1 MNERVPVSAA
11 LGRVTF
17 QEVLAKEHL
26 PNRPHAQVPGYAIR
40 TTDTLQ
46 AAPRKPWLPTVV
58 YAREMAIKLL
68 LDQVPP
74 SYELPPNS
82 CIPVDKGRPLPKG
95 ADAVLPLYPPKTSA
109 YFSDHPLKI
118 KRPIPRGWFTAEAGV
133 DCLAG
138 APLLPAGIRLKAEH
152 ISLLLQ
158 AGVHEVEVVRRPR
171 VAIIYAGS
179 ELNSSSQILTL
190 PAQLLLQQLGYPG
203 VPVFHSPIVGAEVDK
218 EVQKQDFDKW
228 LGDFDLLL
236 GLAPPT
242 KHAAPTRL
250 CFRGWEGFK
259 HRTLLIGADLARSPT
274 IGIPFHGPR
283 HPRLSHWEAEYED
296 HAVWL
301 TIAEYT
307 PDCLLLLEIVL
318 PHLLDAMEHA
328 HYHGRDWQTLPCAL
342 PYMRP
347 DDSYDRMQNE
357 QLCWAVVKETQQGE
371 RLLFPLEAPWY
382 GSFKP
387 LAEANAIVALPMNK
401 AVIPLGEPLPHMLL
415 SNAALPQVSE
425 EDLARIEAAKA
436 ALAAEQAR
444 RAELAALPPLPMAQA
459 WAQLE
464 AWLKQE
470 EPALLRSLG
479 KPASPEALAELE
491 AKLKLSLPDDFKAAL
506 SVHDGQ
512 KGEEPLFEGEFFLS
526 TKGVLSQWR
535 TWTKLM
541 KSPDMAECSGA
552 PDEGIRPDWFHPAWI
567 PFTHDGMGNHLCL
580 DLAPAEGGQVGQI
593 IRVWHDED
601 ERQLIAPSFAVW
613 FSSFVRS
620 LPNEDEAAPG
630 TTDSVS

>member
-1 MNERVPVSAA
+1 MFGNDY
-11 LGRVTF
+11 L
-17 QEVLAKEHL
+17 
-26 PNRPHAQVPGYAIR
+26 
-40 TTDTLQ
+40 
-46 AAPRKPWLPTVV
+46 
-58 YAREMAIKLL
+58 
-68 LDQVPP
+68 
-74 SYELPPNS
+74 
-82 CIPVDKGRPLPKG
+82 
-95 ADAVLPLYPPKTSA
+95 
-109 YFSDHPLKI
+109 
-118 KRPIPRGWFTAEAGV
+118 
-133 DCLAG
+133 
-138 APLLPAGIRLKAEH
+138 
-152 ISLLLQ
+152 
-158 AGVHEVEVVRRPR
+158 
-171 VAIIYAGS
+171 
-179 ELNSSSQILTL
+179 
-190 PAQLLLQQLGYPG
+190 
-203 VPVFHSPIVGAEVDK
+203 
-218 EVQKQDFDKW
+218 
-228 LGDFDLLL
+228 
-236 GLAPPT
+236 
-242 KHAAPTRL
+242 
-250 CFRGWEGFK
+250 
-259 HRTLLIGADLARSPT
+259 
-274 IGIPFHGPR
+274 
-283 HPRLSHWEAEYED
+283 ED
-296 HAVWL
+296 HGVWL
-301 TIAEYT
+301 TFGEFT
-307 PDCLLLLEIVL
+307 PDSLLFMEIVL

-328 HYHGRDWQTLPCAL
+328 DYHGRDWQTLPCAL
-342 PYMRP
+342 PFTRLGQW
-347 DDSYDRMQNE
+347 RCNVRRQV
-357 QLCWAVVKETQQGE
+357 LCWAVIKETQRGE

-580 DLAPAEGGQVGQI
+580 DLDPAEGGQVGQI
-593 IRVWHDED
+593 IRVWHDDD

-613 FSSFVRS
+613 FSRFVRS

-630 TTDSVS
+630 VAEHAG

>member
-1 MNERVPVSAA
+1 VASA

-17 QEVLAKEHL
+17 TDVLAVDNV
-26 PNRPHAQVPGYAIR
+26 PNWPRAKVDGYAICSA
-40 TTDTLQ
+40 DTLQ
-46 AAPRKPWLPTVV
+46 ATPRQPWQPTWVFERDMPVKPDWDHEPFNYV
-58 YAREMAIKLL
+58 
-68 LDQVPP
+68 
-74 SYELPPNS
+74 LPPGHVIN
-82 CIPVDKGRPLPKG
+82 VKKGWPLPKG
-95 ADAVLPLYPPKTSA
+95 ADAVLPLLRPELRA
-109 YFSDHPLKI
+109 YFSDNSALKI
-118 KRPIPRGWFTAEAGV
+118 KRPIPPGWFTAAVGEDYPAR
-133 DCLAG
+133 
-138 APLLPAGIRLKAEH
+138 APLLPAGIRLRPEH
-152 ISLLLQ
+152 ISLLWR
-158 AGVHEVEVVRRPR
+158 AGLREIEVVRRPR
-171 VAIIYAGS
+171 VAVVYGGGQLNADS
-179 ELNSSSQILTL
+179 EALTL
-190 PAQLLLQQLGYPG
+190 PLQLMLQQLGHAS
-203 VPVFHSPIVGAEVDK
+203 VPVLHLPVPRTHTSTSAYR
-218 EVQKQDFDKW
+218 QDMEKW
-228 LGDFDLLL
+228 LPDFDLFISVV
-236 GLAPPT
+236 PPT
-242 KHAAPTRL
+242 SFSLRGSVPTPGVRDWYSHL
-250 CFRGWEGFK
+250 GDN
-259 HRTLLIGADLARSPT
+259 LSIGSTTPRSPT
-274 IGIPFHGPR
+274 IRVPFQRITAHGPVFGNDY
-283 HPRLSHWEAEYED
+283 LED
-296 HAVWL
+296 HGVWL
-301 TIAEYT
+301 TFGEFT
-307 PDCLLLLEIVL
+307 PDSLLFMEIVL

-328 HYHGRDWQTLPCAL
+328 DYHGRDWQTLPCAL
-342 PYMRP
+342 PFTRLGQW
-347 DDSYDRMQNE
+347 RCNVRRQV
-357 QLCWAVVKETQQGE
+357 LCWAAVKETHQGE

-387 LAEANAIVALPMNK
+387 LAEANAIVALPMNN

-444 RAELAALPPLPMAQA
+444 RAELAALPPLPMTQA

-470 EPALLRSLG
+470 EPTLLRSLG

-526 TKGVLSQWR
+526 AKGVLSKWR

-580 DLAPAEGGQVGQI
+580 DLAPADGGQAGQI

-630 TTDSVS
+630 AMDSAG